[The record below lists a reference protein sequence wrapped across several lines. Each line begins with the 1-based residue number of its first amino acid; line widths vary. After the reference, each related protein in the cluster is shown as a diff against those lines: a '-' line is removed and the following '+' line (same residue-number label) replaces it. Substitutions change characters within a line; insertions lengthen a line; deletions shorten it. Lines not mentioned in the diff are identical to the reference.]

1 MGFKDK
7 REDAMLEAMAWKKAY
22 LVRVGE
28 GIDPKWLEVKAEKDA
43 AYAAWQ
49 LESCP
54 SFKGVKTAW
63 PRNLAVFGS
72 KAGAAAGKK
81 RLEEAG
87 IVCGDVLT
95 GAMLPGK
102 LDVKIKGKA

>member
-7 REDAMLEAMAWKKAY
+7 REDAMLDSVAWKKAY
-22 LVRVGE
+22 LVRIGE
-28 GIDPKWLEVKAEKDA
+28 GIDPKWLEIKAEKDA
-43 AYAAWQ
+43 AYAEW
-49 LESCP
+49 LLKDCP

-72 KAGAAAGKK
+72 VKGAVAGKK

-95 GAMLPGK
+95 GAMMPGMK
-102 LDVKIKGKA
+102 DIKIKGKA

>member
-28 GIDPKWLEVKAEKDA
+28 GIDQKWLEVKAEKDA
-43 AYAAWQ
+43 AYVAWL

-72 KAGAAAGKK
+72 KAGASAGKK

-95 GAMLPGK
+95 GAYLPGK